1 MYHAFWIVNHAF
13 KLRNQYRLF
22 KYIWIFQLIL
32 QFSYFSVGREWQKGL
47 SLPFEMST
55 YDYAVVSTLYN
66 RLRCAASPSSSFNIT
81 LNLDT
86 NQVRGFLFKARAKL
100 IWPRVS
106 PAMER
111 MIFPLT
117 QVGNY
122 SIKEVQII
130 NPSEVPIIYHLVPM
144 NVYPNS
150 VELVRSLPESFNK
163 GEIKIVDENN
173 FDLHDLTKSV
183 EGKLFCCFVFW
194 KEKKGWFFSF
204 TSSISG
210 LHFTY
215 CTRCI
220 RPCRYSYTKAIEKYG
235 VHKIAWIYSRA
246 GSNTAQTALG
256 LICLPLCTLLQV
268 IFICLLII
276 FYVYFPSIY

>member
-1 MYHAFWIVNHAF
+1 M
-13 KLRNQYRLF
+13 
-22 KYIWIFQLIL
+22 
-32 QFSYFSVGREWQKGL
+32 GREWQKGL

-55 YDYAVVSTLYN
+55 YDYAVVSTSTLYN

-150 VELVRSLPESFNK
+150 VELVKSLPESFNK

-183 EGKLFCCFVFW
+183 EGKLFCCFALS
-194 KEKKGWFFSF
+194 KREKRDDFSLLPHQFLAF
-204 TSSISG
+204 TI
-210 LHFTY
+210 TY
-215 CTRCI
+215 CLCCI
-220 RPCRYSYTKAIEKYG
+220 RPCTQCYFR
-235 VHKIAWIYSRA
+235 
-246 GSNTAQTALG
+246 
-256 LICLPLCTLLQV
+256 
-268 IFICLLII
+268 IF
-276 FYVYFPSIY
+276 

>member
-1 MYHAFWIVNHAF
+1 MLTMLSNIR
-13 KLRNQYRLF
+13 KPIEISSIQ
-22 KYIWIFQLIL
+22 IST
-32 QFSYFSVGREWQKGL
+32 FSSINFSNFYFSVGREWQKGL

-150 VELVRSLPESFNK
+150 VELVKSLPESFNK

-183 EGKLFCCFVFW
+183 EGKLFCCFAFS
-194 KEKKGWFFSF
+194 KEKKG
-204 TSSISG
+204 
-210 LHFTY
+210 
-215 CTRCI
+215 
-220 RPCRYSYTKAIEKYG
+220 
-235 VHKIAWIYSRA
+235 
-246 GSNTAQTALG
+246 
-256 LICLPLCTLLQV
+256 
-268 IFICLLII
+268 
-276 FYVYFPSIY
+276 